1 MQWKVQ
7 KLEQSSN
14 QNQPQHVKQCS
25 YHKCYWKPQF
35 KNSKCYV
42 QYSIF
47 LHNHSYVI
55 RIEFV
60 CARMSLVCHYSLISF
75 YMSFVCDLYARM
87 WLVCHSYVTRMCLY
101 IPMSLVCCPYVICIS
116 LVCHP
121 YITRM
126 CAYVTRISLIC
137 TSMSPIYHLH
147 VLVCHPYVTRMWFYH
162 ELLSIRKE
170 LQMTEFVKFLL
181 HVVISWYKEYFHM
194 IH

>member
-126 CAYVTRISLIC
+126 CAYVTRKSLVC
-137 TSMSPIYHLH
+137 VLMSPVSHSY
-147 VLVCHPYVTRMWFYH
+147 VLVCHPYIICMYSYVIRMSLECGFT
-162 ELLSIRKE
+162 
-170 LQMTEFVKFLL
+170 MNCFLL
-181 HVVISWYKEYFHM
+181 ERSCKWQNLLNSYCM
-194 IH
+194 